1 MNYWEH
7 QNCKK
12 KKKYIYIYIYDK
24 RVSYYTACEHSAGR
38 NTKKPDPVK
47 VKMFQTGY
55 KGIFRTLS
63 NT

>member
-12 KKKYIYIYIYDK
+12 KNIYIYIYDK